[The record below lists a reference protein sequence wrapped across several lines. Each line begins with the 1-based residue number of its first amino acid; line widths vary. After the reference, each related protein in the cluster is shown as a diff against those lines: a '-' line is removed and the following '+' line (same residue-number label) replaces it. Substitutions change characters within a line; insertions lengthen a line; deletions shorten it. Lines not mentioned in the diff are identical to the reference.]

1 MSAPLPPI
9 PNRRPW
15 MAFYVSDYLCDTL
28 HLSAA
33 QHGAYLLLISHYW
46 VHGSLPNDEAML
58 QRIAR
63 LTTDEW
69 ATSRDTLAAFFKPGW
84 VHSRIE
90 RELLEAQVK
99 YEKRANAGR
108 YGGKASGASRRN
120 GRSNAEAMLPEC
132 LKQEGSNAEPTTTT
146 LYSVSKDTG
155 VTALEVPSA
164 PTIAD
169 PRTMLFRVG
178 VPAIRQLTGKSD
190 GATRALIGRWLKT
203 ARDDCKRLSRVIED
217 AQDAKPAD
225 PVAWIEAALQQR
237 PGHQQSGLAF
247 LTARG

>member
-1 MSAPLPPI
+1 MSAPLPPV

-46 VHGSLPNDEAML
+46 VHGGLPNDEAML

-63 LTTDEW
+63 LTPDEW
-69 ATSRDTLAAFFKPGW
+69 ANSRDTLAAFFKPGW

-108 YGGKASGASRRN
+108 YGGKASGAARRN
-120 GRSNAEAMLPEC
+120 GRSNAEAMLPQR
-132 LKQEGSNAEPTTTT
+132 LKQKGSNAEPTTTT

-155 VTALEVPSA
+155 VAASEMPSA
-164 PTIAD
+164 PAVAD
-169 PRTMLFRVG
+169 PRTMLFRDG
-178 VPAIRQLTGKSD
+178 VPTLRQLTGKSD
-190 GATRALIGRWLKT
+190 GAARALIGKWLRT
-203 ARDDCKRLSRVIED
+203 TRDDCKRLSRVIED
-217 AQDAKPAD
+217 ARDANPAD
-225 PVAWIEAALQQR
+225 PVAWIEAALQER
-237 PGHQQSGLAF
+237 SGQPKSGAAF
-247 LTARG
+247 LAARG

>member
-1 MSAPLPPI
+1 MSAPLTPL

-15 MAFYVSDYLCDTL
+15 MAFYVSDYLSDTL
-28 HLSAA
+28 HLSALE
-33 QHGAYLLLISHYW
+33 HGAYLLLISHYW
-46 VHGSLPNDEAML
+46 VHGGLPTDEAML

-63 LTTDEW
+63 LSPDEW
-69 ATSRDTLAAFFKPGW
+69 ATSRAALASFFKPGW

-90 RELLEAQVK
+90 RELLEAQIK

-108 YGGKASGASRRN
+108 CGGKASGNSR
-120 GRSNAEAMLPEC
+120 RSNASAMLPDS
-132 LKQEGSNAEPTTTT
+132 LKQNGSNAEPTTTT

-155 VTALEVPSA
+155 VTAPDMHSTPA
-164 PTIAD
+164 MAD
-169 PRTMLFRVG
+169 PRTMLFREG

-190 GATRALIGRWLKT
+190 GAARALVGKWLKA
-203 ARDDCKRLSRVIED
+203 ARDDCKRLHRVIDD

-225 PVAWIEAALQQR
+225 AVAWIEAALQDR
-237 PGHQQSGLAF
+237 HGQSKSGVAF